1 MLVPLCALLSCGV
14 DTTPGPLP
22 ATEQAEYSETE
33 ALSCTSMNGRAYAIT
48 FSNSA
53 PATDTLVFVQDL
65 VEAHGHVAAGFT
77 AAPFTCT
84 DQQPLLVTAE
94 MPGDTLNYLK
104 WSVNVSA
111 DAIEGTVHVVQG
123 DSLRGTPAQF
133 TGKAI
138 AGTNATLRTPQRE
151 VKSY

>member
-1 MLVPLCALLSCGV
+1 MFILVSCGV

-22 ATEQAEYSETE
+22 ATEQAEYVEQA
-33 ALSCTSMNGRAYAIT
+33 ALTCTSMNGRAYSIT

-53 PATDTLVFVQDL
+53 PATDTLVFIQDRI
-65 VEAHGHVAAGFT
+65 EAWGHVAAGFT

-84 DQQPLLVTAE
+84 EQKPLLLTAE

-104 WSVNVSA
+104 WSVNVVGE
-111 DAIEGTVHVVQG
+111 DLDGTLTVVHG

-138 AGTNATLRTPQRE
+138 AGVNAILRTPQRE
-151 VKSY
+151 VTRY